1 MAHFSPWYFICMLM
15 SLWRYLC
22 VCSGSMEGS
31 AFHLDSEGSTSI
43 PSGQDMVQLQ
53 HVYIPARLVPPAQR
67 CHMGFYYSVSGE
79 CLPCNCNGNAQK
91 CLDGSGECLDCQR
104 NTTGKQCDRC
114 PPGYLGNVVRG
125 VPKSCLP
132 CPCPLP
138 FSPNNFAIAC
148 GVKSGSVRCIC
159 KDNYAGPNCE
169 RCAPG
174 YYGNPLLKGSTCKK
188 CDCSGNSDPNL
199 IFEDCN
205 ELTGQCNNCMRNTT
219 GFNCERCAL
228 GYYGDAR
235 VAKNCKECRCSKCGT
250 ETCNDITGTCQ
261 CKPGVTGVF
270 CDHCEAGYY
279 GYTSCLGCQKCMCS
293 PASLDNNCDPE
304 TRQCNCKPGAGGLKC
319 ERCKPGYWN
328 YGPSGCQNCDK
339 CIWDLIDD
347 LRIAALLGDETK
359 TTALNIS
366 TGVAA
371 HKHLN
376 YINST
381 LFHLTEMLEDK
392 NNQSIFTDLMIDNA
406 ESKVEALQTKVNELA
421 DKGNLAEMKGSR
433 FHKETMET
441 MKRAKMTA
449 GQVNDIE
456 DGIQELLGKLEY
468 YESLQGD
475 LSAADRVKSVKQA
488 EQMLKEMEELDFST
502 QRIALEEEEEYVEE
516 LLREILDEWQQVQNN
531 TRSLL
536 PNVLEKIAEHDDE
549 LADLYEALEEAR
561 HDINQTREKN
571 KANIAKLHM
580 SNIQTV
586 KLTKEVENV
595 SETLTQANIT
605 LNGTHMLISD
615 ISDITK
621 NMSGHHA
628 EVDGAYTGLKERL
641 ENLSRNVENIVEEA
655 VAHSL
660 TLQRE
665 ASGLTSDLKGI
676 DANGFVQKAID
687 ASNVHE
693 SIVNM
698 IEAANETSFI
708 ALSTAERVIDAT
720 DGMDN
725 QIKYQMTES
734 EKLLVQAK
742 ELKGASDSS
751 KDLGISETK
760 QHVNSATLRK
770 DALSDKIENAISQI
784 EVHEDENTRK
794 RLEKSKLDAEEAL
807 NITAIISKVTDPMS
821 KNAKIWSEN
830 LSNTDFDASAYNKVV
845 NSAGE
850 AVRNLTE
857 VVPLLLNKLR
867 TVDYKWPTNNISSS
881 ILRIREL
888 IAQTRSVA
896 SKVQVSMRFGG
907 KSAVDVN
914 LKTNAADLNAF
925 SSISLYLNPIAH
937 QEKPHDKFI
946 MYFGN
951 KNSTSDYM
959 GLAIKSN
966 NLVYVYNLGSG
977 DVEIPLDSKPVNSWP
992 GYFSL
997 IKIER
1002 LGRHGKVLL
1011 TVPSPSSTAEE
1022 KFIKKGEAT
1031 GRDSV
1036 LDLDPSSMV
1045 FYVGGVPSGFQLPA
1059 SLDLPGFVGCL
1070 ELSTVNDDV
1079 VSLYNFKNIY
1089 NLNTATAPPCARNKL
1104 AFTQSRAA
1112 SYFFDGT
1119 GYAVIRNME
1128 RRGRFTQVTR
1138 FDIEVRTP
1146 VDNALIFLM
1155 VNGTKFFSME
1165 LQDGYLRL
1173 HYDFGFAKGPVLLED
1188 SAKKF
1193 QVNDARYHE
1202 ISVIYHNSK
1211 KMILVV
1217 DRRHVKSVDNEKTSI
1232 PFSDIYIGGAP
1243 SLVLQSVKSHLGAD
1257 IAFKGCIKGFQFQK
1271 KDFNLL
1277 EEPDTLGISYGCP
1290 EESLMSR
1297 RAYFNGQ
1304 SFIASSQKLAPFD
1317 SFEGGFSFK
1326 TLQPSGLLLYH
1337 SEGADVFSVSMDKGS
1352 VVLRIKDIK
1361 VQSKNRKYSD
1371 GQSHFVVASVSPTR
1385 YQLLVDETDASVQ
1398 DRQKPGASS
1407 LVART
1412 FYFGGTPVGISQ
1424 ANFTGCISNA
1434 YFTRVDRDVE
1444 VEDFQKYTE
1453 KVQSSLYGCPVES
1466 PPVALFQ
1473 KNGKNS
1479 SKDKG
1484 KLRKSVGMDKT
1495 LESHAAFGSK
1505 ETEEDSE
1512 EVTLCSLSSRPKAAR
1527 QAHLYGGIA
1536 NSRQEFNHIPNGFNE
1551 KSELF
1556 VRLKTHSSNGMIFYV
1571 SDKEEDNFMTLFLSH
1586 GRLTFMFNNGQ
1597 QKLRIKSQEKY
1608 NDGLWHSVLCI
1619 REKNK
1624 GRLIIN
1630 GLRVLED
1637 SISAAAV
1644 TWTVDAPFYLGGV
1657 APGRAIKNVQINS
1670 AYSFNGC
1677 LSNLQLNGRAL
1688 TSPSQTFSVTPC
1700 FEGPMESGTYISS
1713 EGGYV
1718 ILDDSFST
1726 GLTFEFAL
1734 EVRPRN
1740 NSGVLIHIQNVNGEY
1755 LNLHMKQG
1763 QVIVK
1768 VKNGNREFSTR
1779 VIPKQSICDG
1789 QWHRIAVIRD
1799 GNVVQLD
1806 VDSEIN
1812 HVVGP
1817 INTKVLDLKEPV
1829 FVGGVPG
1836 SLLGPTLTTRNSFTG
1851 CIRNFVIDER
1861 AVSFNKASLVS
1872 GAVSINSCPAA

>member
-1 MAHFSPWYFICMLM
+1 M
-15 SLWRYLC
+15 
-22 VCSGSMEGS
+22 
-31 AFHLDSEGSTSI
+31 
-43 PSGQDMVQLQ
+43 
-53 HVYIPARLVPPAQR
+53 
-67 CHMGFYYSVSGE
+67 
-79 CLPCNCNGNAQK
+79 
-91 CLDGSGECLDCQR
+91 
-104 NTTGKQCDRC
+104 
-114 PPGYLGNVVRG
+114 
-125 VPKSCLP
+125 
-132 CPCPLP
+132 
-138 FSPNNFAIAC
+138 
-148 GVKSGSVRCIC
+148 RCIC

-174 YYGNPLLKGSTCKK
+174 YYGNPLLKGSICKK

-205 ELTGQCNNCMRNTT
+205 ELTGQCNNCIHNTT
-219 GFNCERCAL
+219 GFNCEQCAP

-250 ETCNDITGTCQ
+250 ETCNDVTGACQ

-270 CDHCEAGYY
+270 CDRCETGHY
-279 GYTSCLGCQKCMCS
+279 GYSSCLGCQKCMCS
-293 PASLDNNCDPE
+293 LASLDNNCDPE

-328 YGPSGCQNCDK
+328 YGPSGCQKCDCGGGPCNNKTGECLLEDPESPANSDCSFDCDK

-347 LRIAALLGDETK
+347 LRIASSLADETK
-359 TTALNIS
+359 TTALSIS

-381 LFHLTEMLEDK
+381 LIQLTEMLEEK
-392 NNQSIFTDLMIDNA
+392 NNQSVFTDLMIENA
-406 ESKVEALQTKVNELA
+406 EIKAEDLQTKVNKLA

-441 MKRAKMTA
+441 MKRAKLTA

-475 LSAADRVKSVKQA
+475 LSTSDRVKSKKQA
-488 EQMLKEMEELDFST
+488 EQMLEDMEELNFST
-502 QRIALEEEEEYVEE
+502 QRITLEEEKEYVEE
-516 LLREILDEWQQVQNN
+516 LLTEILDDWQQVQNN
-531 TRSLL
+531 TRSFL

-549 LADLYEALEEAR
+549 LADLYEAMEEAR
-561 HDINQTREKN
+561 QHINQTTEKN
-571 KANIAKLHM
+571 KANTGKLQM

-586 KLTKEVENV
+586 KVIKEVENV
-595 SETLTQANIT
+595 SGTLTQANIT
-605 LNGTHMLISD
+605 LNGANMLISD

-628 EVDGAYTGLKERL
+628 EIDGAYIGLKERL
-641 ENLSRNVENIVEEA
+641 ANLSHNVENIVEEA
-655 VAHSL
+655 VTHSL
-660 TLQRE
+660 NLQRE
-665 ASGLTSDLKGI
+665 ANGLTSDLKGI

-693 SIVNM
+693 SIVNR

-708 ALSTAERVIDAT
+708 ALNTAERVNDAS

-725 QIKYQMTES
+725 QIKYQMTEN

-742 ELKGASDSS
+742 ELKEASDSR

-760 QHVNSATLRK
+760 QRVNDAALRK
-770 DALSDKIENAISQI
+770 DALSDRLENAISQI

-794 RLEKSKLDAEEAL
+794 RLEKSKLVAEEAL
-807 NITAIISKVTDPMS
+807 NITAMISKLTNPMS
-821 KNAKIWSEN
+821 KNAKIWTKD
-830 LSNTDFDASAYNKVV
+830 LIDTDFDASAYNKVV

-867 TVDYKWPTNNISSS
+867 TVEYKWPTNNISSS

-907 KSAVDVN
+907 KSAVDVS
-914 LKTNAADLNAF
+914 LRTNVADLKAY

-937 QEKPHDKFI
+937 QEKPHDKLI

-1036 LDLDPSSMV
+1036 LDLDPASMV

-1059 SLDLPGFVGCL
+1059 SLNLPGFVGCL
-1070 ELSTVNDDV
+1070 ELATVNDDV

-1089 NLNTATAPPCARNKL
+1089 NMNTVTAPPCARNKL

-1119 GYAVIRNME
+1119 GYAVIRNIE

-1146 VDNALIFLM
+1146 VDNALILLM
-1155 VNGTKFFSME
+1155 VNGTKFFSLE

-1173 HYDFGFAKGPVLLED
+1173 QYDFGFAKGPVLLED

-1193 QVNDARYHE
+1193 QINDARYHE

-1232 PFSDIYIGGAP
+1232 PFSDVYIGGAP
-1243 SLVLQSVKSHLGAD
+1243 SPVLQSVKSHLAAD
-1257 IAFKGCIKGFQFQK
+1257 ISYKGCIKGFQFQK

-1277 EEPDTLGISYGCP
+1277 EEPETLGISYGCP

-1304 SFIASSQKLAPFD
+1304 SFIASSQKLAPFE

-1337 SEGADVFSVSMDKGS
+1337 SEGADMFSLSMDKGS
-1352 VVLRIKDIK
+1352 VVFRIKDIK
-1361 VQSKNRKYSD
+1361 VQSKNRKYND
-1371 GQSHFVVASVSPTR
+1371 GKNHFVVASVSPTR
-1385 YQLLVDETDASVQ
+1385 YQLLVDETDASVE
-1398 DRQKPGASS
+1398 DRQKSDASS
-1407 LVART
+1407 PVARK
-1412 FYFGGTPVGISQ
+1412 FYFGGTPTGVSQ

-1453 KVQSSLYGCPVES
+1453 KVQPSLYGCPVET
-1466 PPVALFQ
+1466 PPIALHQ
-1473 KNGKNS
+1473 KHGKNS

-1484 KLRKSVGMDKT
+1484 KLKKSVGMEKT
-1495 LESHAAFGSK
+1495 LESQAAIGSK
-1505 ETEEDSE
+1505 ETEQDLELVSQC
-1512 EVTLCSLSSRPKAAR
+1512 TLSSRPKAAR

-1536 NSRQEFNHIPNGFNE
+1536 NSRQEFKQIPNGFNE

-1556 VRLKTHSSNGMIFYV
+1556 VRLKTYSSNGMIFYV
-1571 SDKEEDNFMTLFLSH
+1571 SDKEENNFMTLFLSH
-1586 GRLTFMFNNGQ
+1586 GRLTFMFNHGQ
-1597 QKLRIKSQEKY
+1597 QKIRIKSQEKY

-1637 SISAAAV
+1637 STSVAAV
-1644 TWTVDAPFYLGGV
+1644 IWTVDAPFYLGGV
-1657 APGRAIKNVQINS
+1657 APGIAIKNVQINS
-1670 AYSFNGC
+1670 AYSFSGC
-1677 LSNLQLNGRAL
+1677 LSNLQMNGRSL

-1740 NSGVLIHIQNVNGEY
+1740 NSGILIHIQNVNGEY

-1763 QVIVK
+1763 QVVVK
-1768 VKNGNREFSTR
+1768 VKNGNREFSTH
-1779 VIPKQSICDG
+1779 VLPKQSLCDG

-1817 INTKVLDLKEPV
+1817 INTKVLELKEPV
-1829 FVGGVPG
+1829 FVGGVPN

-1851 CIRNFVIDER
+1851 CIRNFVIDEH

>member
-1 MAHFSPWYFICMLM
+1 MGHFSRGYLICLIM
-15 SLWRYLC
+15 SLWRNLC
-22 VCSGSMEGS
+22 HCSGSIEGS
-31 AFHLDSEGSTSI
+31 AFHLDSEGSTSN
-43 PSGQDMVQLQ
+43 PSDQDSGMVQLQ
-53 HVYIPARLVPPAQR
+53 HVVIPARLVPLAQR
-67 CHMGFYYSVSGE
+67 CHLGFYYSVSGE
-79 CLPCNCNGNAQK
+79 CLPCNCNGNSLK

-104 NTTGKQCDRC
+104 NTTGKHCERC
-114 PPGYLGNVVRG
+114 PPGYLGNMVRG
-125 VPKSCLP
+125 IPKSCLP
-132 CPCPLP
+132 CSCPLP
-138 FSPNNFAIAC
+138 FSPNNFALAC
-148 GVKSGSVRCIC
+148 GVKSGSMHCIC

-219 GFNCERCAL
+219 GFNCELCAP

-235 VAKNCKECRCSKCGT
+235 VAKNCKECRCLKCGT
-250 ETCNDITGTCQ
+250 ERCNDVTGTCQ

-270 CDHCEAGYY
+270 CDRCETGHY
-279 GYTSCLGCQKCMCS
+279 GYSSCLGCQKCMCS
-293 PASLDNNCDPE
+293 LASLDNNCDPE
-304 TRQCNCKPGAGGLKC
+304 TLQCNCKAGAGGLKC

-328 YGPSGCQNCDK
+328 YRPSGCQKCDCGGGPCNNITGECLLEDPESLANSDCSFDCDK

-347 LRIAALLGDETK
+347 LKIAASLADETK
-359 TTALNIS
+359 ITALSIS
-366 TGVAA
+366 TGVMA

-381 LFHLTEMLEDK
+381 LIHLTEMLEEK
-392 NNQSIFTDLMIDNA
+392 NNQSVFTDLITENA
-406 ESKVEALQTKVNELA
+406 ESKAEALQTNVNKLA
-421 DKGNLAEMKGSR
+421 DKGNLAEMKESR

-441 MKRAKMTA
+441 MKRAKLTA

-468 YESLQGD
+468 CESLHGD
-475 LSAADRVKSVKQA
+475 MSKADRVTTLKQA
-488 EQMLKEMEELDFST
+488 EQILKDMADLNFMRT
-502 QRIALEEEEEYVEE
+502 
-516 LLREILDEWQQVQNN
+516 EILYEWQQVQNN
-531 TRSLL
+531 TQSLL
-536 PNVLEKIAEHDDE
+536 PNVNEKIAEYDNE
-549 LADLYEALEEAR
+549 LADLYEAMEEAR
-561 HDINQTREKN
+561 QHINQTKEKN
-571 KANIAKLHM
+571 MANIGKLQM

-586 KLTKEVENV
+586 KLNKEVENV
-595 SETLTQANIT
+595 SGSLTQSNIT
-605 LNGTHMLISD
+605 LSGTHKLISN

-621 NMSGHHA
+621 NMTGHHA

-641 ENLSRNVENIVEEA
+641 ANLSRNVENIVEEA
-655 VAHSL
+655 VNHSL

-665 ASGLTSDLKGI
+665 ANGLSSNLKGI

-693 SIVNM
+693 SIVNI

-708 ALSTAERVIDAT
+708 ALGTAESVNDAS

-725 QIKYQMTES
+725 QIKYQMTEN
-734 EKLLVQAK
+734 EKLWFQAK
-742 ELKGASDSS
+742 ELKEASDSS
-751 KDLGISETK
+751 KDLRISETK
-760 QHVNSATLRK
+760 QRVNAAALK
-770 DALSDKIENAISQI
+770 NDALSDRLENAISQI

-794 RLEKSKLDAEEAL
+794 RLKKSKLVAEEAL
-807 NITAIISKVTDPMS
+807 NITAMITKVTNPMS
-821 KNAKIWSEN
+821 KNAKIWTKEF
-830 LSNTDFDASAYNKVV
+830 SNTDFDASAYNKVV

-857 VVPLLLNKLR
+857 VVPLLLNKLH
-867 TVDYKWPTNNISSS
+867 TVEYKWPTNNISSS

-896 SKVQVSMRFGG
+896 SKVQVSMKFGG
-907 KSAVDVN
+907 KSAVDVS
-914 LKTNAADLNAF
+914 LKTNVADLKAY
-925 SSISLYLNPIAH
+925 SSISLFLNPVAH

-951 KNSTSDYM
+951 KNATSDYM

-1031 GRDSV
+1031 GKDSV
-1036 LDLDPSSMV
+1036 LDLDPTSMV
-1045 FYVGGVPSGFQLPA
+1045 FYLGGVPPGFQLPA
-1059 SLDLPGFVGCL
+1059 SLNLPGFVGCL
-1070 ELSTVNDDV
+1070 ELATVNDEV

-1089 NLNTATAPPCARNKL
+1089 NLNTLTAPPCARNKL
-1104 AFTQSRAA
+1104 AFTQSRAT

-1119 GYAVIRNME
+1119 GYAVIRNIE

-1138 FDIEVRTP
+1138 FDVEVRTP
-1146 VDNALIFLM
+1146 VDNALILLM
-1155 VNGTKFFSME
+1155 VNGTKFFSLE

-1173 HYDFGFAKGPVLLED
+1173 QYDFGFVRGPVLLED

-1193 QVNDARYHE
+1193 QINDARYHE

-1217 DRRHVKSVDNEKTSI
+1217 DRRHVKSVDNEKTTI

-1243 SLVLQSVKSHLGAD
+1243 SPILQSVKSHIAAD
-1257 IAFKGCIKGFQFQK
+1257 ISYKGCIKGFQFQK

-1277 EEPDTLGISYGCP
+1277 EEPETLGISYGCP

-1304 SFIASSQKLAPFD
+1304 SFIASSQKLSPFD

-1352 VVLRIKDIK
+1352 VVLRIKDIE

-1371 GQSHFVVASVSPTR
+1371 GQNHFVVASVSPTR

-1398 DRQKPGASS
+1398 DRQKSESS
-1407 LVART
+1407 SPVARK
-1412 FYFGGTPVGISQ
+1412 FYFGGTPNGVSW

-1434 YFTRVDRDVE
+1434 YFTRVDKDVE

-1466 PPVALFQ
+1466 PPIALYQ

-1479 SKDKG
+1479 KKDKG
-1484 KLRKSVGMDKT
+1484 KLKKSVGMEKK
-1495 LESHAAFGSK
+1495 LASEAAKWSK
-1505 ETEEDSE
+1505 EKEEDSE
-1512 EVTLCSLSSRPKAAR
+1512 ELSQCSLSSRPKAGR

-1536 NSRQEFNHIPNGFNE
+1536 NSRQEFNQIPNGFNE

-1556 VRLKTHSSNGMIFYV
+1556 
-1571 SDKEEDNFMTLFLSH
+1571 SH
-1586 GRLTFMFNNGQ
+1586 GRLTFMFNHGQ
-1597 QKLRIKSQEKY
+1597 QKIRITSQEKY

-1637 SISAAAV
+1637 SISAADV
-1644 TWTVDAPFYLGGV
+1644 MWT
-1657 APGRAIKNVQINS
+1657 INS
-1670 AYSFNGC
+1670 AYSFSGC
-1677 LSNLQLNGRAL
+1677 LSNLQMNGRSL

-1740 NSGVLIHIQNVNGEY
+1740 NTGILIHFQNVNGEY

-1763 QVIVK
+1763 QVGKI
-1768 VKNGNREFSTR
+1768 
-1779 VIPKQSICDG
+1779 
-1789 QWHRIAVIRD
+1789 
-1799 GNVVQLD
+1799 
-1806 VDSEIN
+1806 
-1812 HVVGP
+1812 
-1817 INTKVLDLKEPV
+1817 
-1829 FVGGVPG
+1829 
-1836 SLLGPTLTTRNSFTG
+1836 
-1851 CIRNFVIDER
+1851 
-1861 AVSFNKASLVS
+1861 
-1872 GAVSINSCPAA
+1872 